1 MLKES
6 NHFHLFITK
15 IHCLQYVCMR
25 AVCVFSLS
33 GTAELGVSFGLRSI
47 YKPHR
52 DPISTFR
59 GVRRHN
65 ELKSLLGLKYAC
77 KSCTCFW
84 EDNDTED
91 YFCLA
96 CSAGLPLLNDCAVE
110 ELHILAHPVCEVME
124 SNMEK
129 YYNSQQR
136 WIVTKFNLTEKLR
149 KEKKALHSEIIIW
162 GFRVH
167 LAKNIAHTAQYLKPE
182 VT

>member
-1 MLKES
+1 MLKKS

-25 AVCVFSLS
+25 CMRAVCVFSLF
-33 GTAELGVSFGLRSI
+33 GTAELGVSFGLWSI

-59 GVRRHN
+59 AVRRHN

-96 CSAGLPLLNDCAVE
+96 CSAGLPLLNECAVE

-136 WIVTKFNLTEKLR
+136 WIATKFNLTEKLR
-149 KEKKALHSEIIIW
+149 KEKK
-162 GFRVH
+162 
-167 LAKNIAHTAQYLKPE
+167 KPYIQK
-182 VT
+182 